1 MIVETGDAEYWLEP
15 GAAVPVDIAT
25 TAALVTEI
33 QRLRQALEQPKRE
46 WFGLTDEEIDAIAD
60 WLDDTTIGWSTHE
73 FTRAIEAKLKE
84 KNK

>member
-1 MIVETGDAEYWLEP
+1 MIVETGDAEYWRDRFLYMQELYKRS
-15 GAAVPVDIAT
+15 AEAN
-25 TAALVTEI
+25 EK
-33 QRLRQALEQPKRE
+33 LRQALEQPKRE